1 MSADRDSP
9 THSPTLSC
17 DSSSQECDSFTRW
30 SRWSALF
37 TEGGGN
43 HDTRN
48 FNRPSKTQVHQ
59 GELFVSDGH
68 GNRRVVVLDANSGA
82 FKRLWGAN
90 GGDPDDASI
99 YAVDLNAW
107 GTVHCIAV
115 SQYSAQPSIQNGV
128 LNSCRWVWWR
138 RL

>member
-68 GNRRVVVLDANSGA
+68 GNRRVVAKAEAGEMAQWRD
-82 FKRLWGAN
+82 
-90 GGDPDDASI
+90 
-99 YAVDLNAW
+99 
-107 GTVHCIAV
+107 
-115 SQYSAQPSIQNGV
+115 SQRETAA
-128 LNSCRWVWWR
+128 LEE
-138 RL
+138 